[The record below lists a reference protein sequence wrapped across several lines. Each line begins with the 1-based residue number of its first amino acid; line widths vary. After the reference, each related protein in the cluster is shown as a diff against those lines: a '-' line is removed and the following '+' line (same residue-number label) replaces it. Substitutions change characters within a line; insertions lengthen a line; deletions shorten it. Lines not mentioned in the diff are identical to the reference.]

1 MENTNGT
8 TWMETP
14 AGKHLQETLSNQK
27 TLSSIDRLLHRIDTL
42 EKAVEKLTVV
52 IEQGP
57 GLMSIT
63 MDAIDEEVK
72 RSADRGVDINQRLGA
87 ALEIA
92 EKLTAPAMVEKL
104 DALLSIAD
112 QAPGLMSITM
122 DAIDEGAKRSAD
134 RGVDINQRLG
144 AALDI
149 AEKLT
154 APAMVE
160 KLDALLSIA
169 DQAPGLMS
177 ITMDAIDEGAKRSAD
192 RGVDINQRLGAA
204 LEIAEKLTAPAMVE
218 KLDAMLSL
226 ADQAP
231 GLISIT
237 MDAVDEGVRHSA
249 EKGVDINERISNALL
264 LAEKFTAPD
273 MVEKME
279 GMLKLA
285 DMAPGLIAM
294 TMDMVDDGVKSIQN
308 SDLATIDMDKM
319 NLKTLVEVAE
329 MTGIALS
336 EAKEMPREK
345 VSGIFSML
353 RIMKDPDRQKAIG
366 FVMSVAKAW
375 GRQMK

>member
-14 AGKHLQETLSNQK
+14 AGKRLQESLSNQN
-27 TLSSIDRLLHRIDTL
+27 TLGSIDRLLNRIDTL
-42 EKAVEKLTVV
+42 EKAVEKLTTV

-63 MDAIDEEVK
+63 MDAIDDGVK

-87 ALEIA
+87 ALQIA

-122 DAIDEGAKRSAD
+122 DAIDEGAKRSAEK
-134 RGVDINQRLG
+134 GVDINQRLG

-160 KLDALLSIA
+160 KLDA
-169 DQAPGLMS
+169 
-177 ITMDAIDEGAKRSAD
+177 
-192 RGVDINQRLGAA
+192 V
-204 LEIAEKLTAPAMVE
+204 
-218 KLDAMLSL
+218 LSL

-237 MDAVDEGVRHSA
+237 MDAMDEGVRRSA

-273 MVEKME
+273 MVDKME

-294 TMDMVDDGVKSIQN
+294 TMDMVDEGVKDVQN
-308 SDLATIDMDKM
+308 SGFSTIDTSKFKL
-319 NLKTLVEVAE
+319 NTLMEVAE
-329 MTGIALS
+329 MTGVALS

-345 VSGIFSML
+345 VSGIFSMM
-353 RIMKDPDRQKAIG
+353 RVMKDPDRQKAIG
-366 FVMSVAKAW
+366 FMMSIAKAW